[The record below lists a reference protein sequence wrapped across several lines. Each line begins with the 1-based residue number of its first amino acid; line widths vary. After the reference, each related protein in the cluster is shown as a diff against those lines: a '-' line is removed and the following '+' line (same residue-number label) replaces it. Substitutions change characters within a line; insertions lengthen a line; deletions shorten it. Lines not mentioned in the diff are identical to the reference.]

1 MRQSDLDM
9 AEHIF
14 ATVEQLMAKEGLHNL
29 SMHKIAKAANIS
41 AGTIYIYFANKEQLL
56 RQFAHRVFMR
66 FFHALEKDHDETLD
80 FFQQYHQMWWNIW
93 HFLQKN
99 PDTLLNMQ
107 QYQSLPGFTQIIEE
121 ERQQGF
127 WRLFCEKGQQAGV
140 LAPLSSSLLFAM
152 GLDSAI
158 RLAMNQVYLNDRY
171 STEMLE
177 AVISR
182 TWLSITNY

>member
-1 MRQSDLDM
+1 MCQSELDM

-29 SMHKIAKAANIS
+29 SMHKIARAANIS
-41 AGTIYIYFANKEQLL
+41 AGTIYIYFSSKEQLL
-56 RQFAHRVFMR
+56 LQFAHRVFAR
-66 FFHALEKDHDETLD
+66 FFQALEKNYDEKLD

-93 HFLQKN
+93 HFLQEN
-99 PDTLLNMQ
+99 PDSLLNMQ
-107 QYQSLPGFTQIIEE
+107 QYQSLPGFSQIIEQ

-127 WRLFCEKGQQAGV
+127 WAQFCEKAQLARV
-140 LAPLSSSLLFAM
+140 LAPLPSSLLFALS
-152 GLDSAI
+152 LDSAI
-158 RLAMNQVYLNDRY
+158 TLAMNQVYLDDRY

-182 TWLSITNY
+182 TWLSIINH